1 MKRLLFLGTMCL
13 LTACDSLQSSSKVA
27 SPSPSTSV
35 SLSPTP
41 TPSSEVGPLSSSTP
55 SPSPSGSPI
64 ASGGDAAN
72 LPSGL
77 LSPSATPSVTPN
89 NPNIAGNNQK
99 SPVSG
104 VKPSAKTNANDAS
117 VNPDMQISQLYGL
130 DNNNASPKGDS
141 PKTSQTPVPTKTST
155 ASVTPTISADGMGGI
170 RLGMTIGEL
179 KKMKG
184 YTIQTKS
191 AFATGYSALAVSQKG
206 KVQFYIP
213 YARQKPITDKDQV
226 RFLVTEN
233 PTYKTDQGV
242 GPGMTLKQVSQI
254 YGQPVLQLQKEAESG
269 EILAFARQPQSM
281 AFSTGRSAT
290 KVGIYPKVKGKIAV
304 QTNKYNEN
312 AKIKRITVVCPDTV
326 CGAEQQ

>member
-35 SLSPTP
+35 SVSPTP
-41 TPSSEVGPLSSSTP
+41 TPSSEVGPLSNSI
-55 SPSPSGSPI
+55 PSPSGSPI
-64 ASGGDAAN
+64 TSGSDAAN

-77 LSPSATPSVTPN
+77 FSPSATPSVTIN

-104 VKPSAKTNANDAS
+104 VKPSAKTSGNDAS
-117 VNPDMQISQLYGL
+117 VNPDMQVSQLYGL
-130 DNNNASPKGDS
+130 DNNASPKGDI
-141 PKTSQTPVPTKTST
+141 PKTGQTPFPTTTSA
-155 ASVTPTISADGMGGI
+155 ASITPTISADGMGGI
-170 RLGMTIGEL
+170 KLGMTIGEL

-191 AFATGYSALAVSQKG
+191 AFAAGYSALAVSQKG

-233 PTYKTDQGV
+233 PAYKTDQGV
-242 GPGMTLKQVSQI
+242 SPGMTLKQVSQT
-254 YGQPVLQLQKEAESG
+254 YGQPILQLQKEAESG
-269 EILAFARQPQSM
+269 EILTFAQQPQGM
-281 AFSTGRSAT
+281 AFSTGRSTT
-290 KVGIYPKVKGKIAV
+290 KVGIYPKVKGKTAV
-304 QTNKYNEN
+304 QTTKYNEK
-312 AKIKRITVVCPDTV
+312 AKIKRITVVCPDNV